1 MIEKNWKKNSP
12 KKKRRNLIKM
22 SDIEKVKK
30 LRDATGAGFKD
41 CNSAIKESGGDLDK
55 AVEILRVK
63 GISKASKKMSRDAK
77 EGVVAVSGDEKK
89 TSIIEVNCETDFV
102 AKNDDFINFVKELS
116 ELNNQNDSN
125 IENLKKEKMKNG
137 ETVENNLIALIAKI
151 GEKIT
156 IGKTIT
162 ISNSSSINY
171 QYLHTVVKDNLAKL
185 AVIVSLETK
194 DNSDTVKTFGKQ
206 LSMHIAAS
214 NPLAL
219 ESNQID
225 KAIIDKEQE
234 LVTEELK
241 NSGKPEDIAKK
252 ISLGKMNKFKEE
264 NSLLTQAWVMEPKKK
279 VQDVLKELA
288 INDLKIKEFSRIKI
302 GE

>member
-1 MIEKNWKKNSP
+1 
-12 KKKRRNLIKM
+12 M

-30 LRDATGAGFKD
+30 LREITGAGFKD
-41 CNSAIKESGGDLDK
+41 CNLAIKESSGDLEK
-55 AVEILRVK
+55 AIEILRIK

-77 EGVVAVSGDEKK
+77 EGVVAVSGDENK

-116 ELNNQNDSN
+116 ELNNQLSSD
-125 IENLKKEKMKNG
+125 IDKLKKIKMKNDDS
-137 ETVENNLIALIAKI
+137 VEDNLVALIAKI

-156 IGKTIT
+156 IGQTKT
-162 ISNSSSINY
+162 ISNPLSTNY
-171 QYLHTVVKDNLAKL
+171 HYLHTVVKDNLAKL

-194 DNSDTVKTFGKQ
+194 DNSEVVKNFGKQ

-219 ESNQID
+219 KSDLID
-225 KAIIDKEQE
+225 KSIINKEQE

-241 NSGKPEDIAKK
+241 NMGKPDDIAKK
-252 ISLGKMNKFKEE
+252 ISIGKMNKFMEE

-279 VQDVLKELA
+279 VQDILKELA

-302 GE
+302 GD

>member
-1 MIEKNWKKNSP
+1 
-12 KKKRRNLIKM
+12 M

-30 LRDATGAGFKD
+30 LREATGAGFKD
-41 CNSAIKESGGDLDK
+41 CNLAIKESNGDLDK

-102 AKNDDFINFVKELS
+102 AKNENFINFVKEIS
-116 ELNNQNDSN
+116 EINNEKDSN
-125 IENLKKEKMKNG
+125 IDEVKKTKMKNG
-137 ETVENNLIALIAKI
+137 SSVEDNLVALIAKI

-156 IGKTIT
+156 IGKAKT
-162 ISNSSSINY
+162 ISNSSSTNY

-185 AVIVSLETK
+185 AVVVSLESK
-194 DNSDTVKTFGKQ
+194 DNSETLKTFGKQ

-219 ESNQID
+219 ESNLID
-225 KAIIDKEQE
+225 KTIIDKEQE

-264 NSLLTQAWVMEPKKK
+264 NALLTQAWVMEPKKK
-279 VQDVLKELA
+279 VKDIIKELA

>member
-1 MIEKNWKKNSP
+1 
-12 KKKRRNLIKM
+12 M
-22 SDIEKVKK
+22 SDIVKIKK
-30 LRDATGAGFKD
+30 LREATGAGFKD
-41 CNSAIKESGGDLDK
+41 CNLAIKESKGDLDK

-63 GISKASKKMSRDAK
+63 GVSKASKKMTRDAR
-77 EGVVAVSGDEKK
+77 EGVVAISGNEKK

-102 AKNDDFINFVKELS
+102 AKNDDFISFVKEIS
-116 ELNNQNDSN
+116 ELNNENDSN
-125 IENLKKEKMKNG
+125 VEKLKKVKMKNG
-137 ETVENNLIALIAKI
+137 ISVEENLVALIAKI

-156 IGKTIT
+156 IGKTKT
-162 ISNSSSINY
+162 ISNSASVNY

-194 DNSDTVKTFGKQ
+194 DNSDIVKTFGKQ

-219 ESNQID
+219 ESDLID
-225 KAIIDKEQE
+225 KKIIDKEQE

-241 NSGKPEDIAKK
+241 NSGKPDDIIKK

-279 VQDVLKELA
+279 VKDVLKELA

>member
-1 MIEKNWKKNSP
+1 
-12 KKKRRNLIKM
+12 M

-30 LRDATGAGFKD
+30 LREVTGAGFKD
-41 CNSAIKESGGDLDK
+41 CNLAIKESAGDLDK
-55 AVEILRVK
+55 AIEILRVK

-77 EGVVAVSGDEKK
+77 EGVVAISGDQNK

-102 AKNDDFINFVKELS
+102 AKNEDFTNFVKELS
-116 ELNNQNDSN
+116 ELNNEKNSN
-125 IENLKKEKMKNG
+125 VDELKITIMKNG
-137 ETVENNLIALIAKI
+137 ETVDNNIVALIAKI

-156 IGKTIT
+156 IGKTKTVENIGAV
-162 ISNSSSINY
+162 NNH
-171 QYLHTVVKDNLAKL
+171 YLHTVVKDNIAKL
-185 AVIVSLETK
+185 AVVVSLETK
-194 DNSDTVKTFGKQ
+194 EKSEIITTFGKQ

-219 ESNQID
+219 ESNLID
-225 KAIIDKEQE
+225 QSIIDKEQQ

-241 NSGKPEDIAKK
+241 NSGKPDDIAKK

-264 NSLLTQAWVMEPKKK
+264 NALLTQAWVMEPKKK
-279 VQDVLKELA
+279 VQEILKELSIA
-288 INDLKIKEFSRIKI
+288 DLKIKEFYRLKI

>member
-1 MIEKNWKKNSP
+1 
-12 KKKRRNLIKM
+12 M

-30 LRDATGAGFKD
+30 LREVTGAGFKD
-41 CNSAIKESGGDLDK
+41 CNLAIKESAGDLDK
-55 AVEILRVK
+55 AIEILRVK

-77 EGVVAVSGDEKK
+77 EGVVAISGDQNK

-102 AKNDDFINFVKELS
+102 AKNEDFTNFVKELS
-116 ELNNQNDSN
+116 ELNNEKNSN
-125 IENLKKEKMKNG
+125 VDELKITTMKNG
-137 ETVENNLIALIAKI
+137 ETVDNNIVALIAKI

-156 IGKTIT
+156 IGKTKTVENIGAV
-162 ISNSSSINY
+162 NNH
-171 QYLHTVVKDNLAKL
+171 YLHTVVKDNIAKL
-185 AVIVSLETK
+185 AVVVSLETK
-194 DNSDTVKTFGKQ
+194 EKSEIITTFGKQ

-219 ESNQID
+219 ESNLID
-225 KAIIDKEQE
+225 QSIIDKEQQ

-241 NSGKPEDIAKK
+241 NSGKPDDIAKK

-264 NSLLTQAWVMEPKKK
+264 NALLTQAWVMEPKKK
-279 VQDVLKELA
+279 VQEILKELSIA
-288 INDLKIKEFSRIKI
+288 DLKIKEFYRLKI

>member
-1 MIEKNWKKNSP
+1 MTD
-12 KKKRRNLIKM
+12 IK
-22 SDIEKVKK
+22 KVKK
-30 LRDATGAGFKD
+30 LRELTGAGFKD
-41 CNSAIKESGGDLDK
+41 CNLAIKDSSGNLDK
-55 AVEILRVK
+55 AIEILRVK
-63 GISKASKKMSRDAK
+63 GISKASKKMTRDAK
-77 EGVVAVSGDEKK
+77 EGLVAISGDAKK

-102 AKNDDFINFVKELS
+102 AKNEDFINFVKELS
-116 ELNNQNDSN
+116 EINNQNNSN
-125 IENLKKEKMKNG
+125 INELKKAKMKNHIS
-137 ETVENNLIALIAKI
+137 VEDNLVALIAKI

-156 IGKTIT
+156 IGKTKT

-194 DNSDTVKTFGKQ
+194 DNSDTLKTFGKQ

-219 ESNQID
+219 ESNLID

-241 NSGKPEDIAKK
+241 NLGKSEDIAKK

-264 NSLLTQAWVMEPKKK
+264 NALLTQAWVMEPKKK

>member
-1 MIEKNWKKNSP
+1 
-12 KKKRRNLIKM
+12 M

-30 LRDATGAGFKD
+30 LREATGAGFKD
-41 CNSAIKESGGDLDK
+41 CNLAIKESGGDLNK

-77 EGVVAVSGDEKK
+77 EGLVAISGNENK

-102 AKNDDFINFVKELS
+102 AKNEDFINFVKELS
-116 ELNNQNDSN
+116 EINNQNGSN
-125 IENLKKEKMKNG
+125 INQLKKSKMANG
-137 ETVENNLIALIAKI
+137 NSVEDNLVALIAKI

-156 IGKTIT
+156 IGKTKT
-162 ISNSSSINY
+162 ISNSSSINC

-185 AVIVSLETK
+185 AVVVSLETK
-194 DNSDTVKTFGKQ
+194 DNSEIVKTFGKQ

-219 ESNQID
+219 ESSLID
-225 KAIIDKEQE
+225 KTILDKEQE

-241 NSGKPEDIAKK
+241 NSGKPEEIAKK

-264 NSLLTQAWVMEPKKK
+264 NALLTQAWVMEPKKK
-279 VQDVLKELA
+279 VKDILKELSIA
-288 INDLKIKEFSRIKI
+288 DLKIREFYRIKI

>member
-1 MIEKNWKKNSP
+1 
-12 KKKRRNLIKM
+12 M

-30 LRDATGAGFKD
+30 LREATGAGFKD
-41 CNSAIKESGGDLDK
+41 CNLAIKESNGDLDK

-102 AKNDDFINFVKELS
+102 AKNESFVSFVKEIS
-116 ELNNQNDSN
+116 EINNEKNSN
-125 IENLKKEKMKNG
+125 IEELKKTKMKNG
-137 ETVENNLIALIAKI
+137 VTVEDNLVALIAKI

-156 IGKTIT
+156 IGKTKT
-162 ISNSSSINY
+162 ISNSSSTNY
-171 QYLHTVVKDNLAKL
+171 QYLHTIVKDNLAKL
-185 AVIVSLETK
+185 AVVVSLETK
-194 DNSDTVKTFGKQ
+194 DNSNIVKTFGKQ

-219 ESNQID
+219 ESNLIE
-225 KAIIDKEQE
+225 KSIIDKEQE

-241 NSGKPEDIAKK
+241 NSGKSEEIAKK

-279 VQDVLKELA
+279 VQDIIKELA

>member
-1 MIEKNWKKNSP
+1 
-12 KKKRRNLIKM
+12 M

-30 LRDATGAGFKD
+30 LRESTGAGFKD
-41 CNSAIKESGGDLDK
+41 CNLAIKESNGDLDK

-77 EGVVAVSGDEKK
+77 EGVVAVSGDQKK

-102 AKNDDFINFVKELS
+102 AKNDDFISFVKELS
-116 ELNNQNDSN
+116 ELNNANNSDVDK
-125 IENLKKEKMKNG
+125 LKKSKMKN
-137 ETVENNLIALIAKI
+137 ENSVQDNLVALIAKI

-156 IGKTIT
+156 IGQTKTIT
-162 ISNSSSINY
+162 DSSSTNY

-185 AVIVSLETK
+185 AVVVSLETK
-194 DNSDTVKTFGKQ
+194 ENSDTIKTFGKQ

-219 ESNQID
+219 KSELID
-225 KAIIDKEQE
+225 KSIIDKEQE

-241 NSGKPEDIAKK
+241 NLGKPEDIVKK

-264 NSLLTQAWVMEPKKK
+264 NALLTQAWVMEPKKK

-288 INDLKIKEFSRIKI
+288 INDLKIKDFSRIKI

>member
-1 MIEKNWKKNSP
+1 
-12 KKKRRNLIKM
+12 M

-30 LRDATGAGFKD
+30 LREATGAGFKD
-41 CNSAIKESGGDLDK
+41 CNLAIKESNGDLDK

-77 EGVVAVSGDEKK
+77 EGVVAISGNEKK

-116 ELNNQNDSN
+116 ELNNEKDSN
-125 IENLKKEKMKNG
+125 LDELKKTKMSNKKTVDENL
-137 ETVENNLIALIAKI
+137 VALIAKI

-156 IGKTIT
+156 IGKTKT
-162 ISNSSSINY
+162 ISNSTSTNY

-185 AVIVSLETK
+185 AVVVSLETK
-194 DNSDTVKTFGKQ
+194 DNSDSVKTFGKQ

-219 ESNQID
+219 ESNLID
-225 KAIIDKEQE
+225 KAIVDKEQK

-241 NSGKPEDIAKK
+241 NSGKPDDIAKK

-264 NSLLTQAWVMEPKKK
+264 NALLTQAWVMEPKKK
-279 VQDVLKELA
+279 VQDILKELS
-288 INDLKIKEFSRIKI
+288 ISDLKIKEFSRIKI

>member
-1 MIEKNWKKNSP
+1 
-12 KKKRRNLIKM
+12 M

-30 LRDATGAGFKD
+30 LREATGAGFKD

-77 EGVVAVSGDEKK
+77 EGVVAVSGNEIK

-116 ELNNQNDSN
+116 ELNNEKNSV
-125 IENLKKEKMKNG
+125 IEELKKAKMKNDN
-137 ETVENNLIALIAKI
+137 TVEDNLVALIAKI

-156 IGKTIT
+156 IGQTKTIN
-162 ISNSSSINY
+162 NSTSRNY

-185 AVIVSLETK
+185 AVVVSLETK
-194 DNSDTVKTFGKQ
+194 NDSEDIKTFGKQ

-219 ESNQID
+219 ESSLID

-234 LVTEELK
+234 LITEELK

-264 NSLLTQAWVMEPKKK
+264 NALLTQAWVMEPKKK
-279 VQDVLKELA
+279 VKDILKELA
-288 INDLKIKEFSRIKI
+288 ISDLKIREFSRIKI

>member
-1 MIEKNWKKNSP
+1 
-12 KKKRRNLIKM
+12 M
-22 SDIEKVKK
+22 SDVEKVKK
-30 LRDATGAGFKD
+30 LRVATGAGFKD
-41 CNSAIKESGGDLDK
+41 CNLAIKEANGDLDK

-63 GISKASKKMSRDAK
+63 GISKASKKMSREAK
-77 EGVVAVSGDEKK
+77 EGVVAISGDEKK

-125 IENLKKEKMKNG
+125 LDNLKKAKMKNG
-137 ETVENNLIALIAKI
+137 SSVEDNLVALIAKI

-156 IGKTIT
+156 IGQTKT
-162 ISNSSSINY
+162 ISNSSSTNY

-194 DNSDTVKTFGKQ
+194 ENSENVKTFGKQ

-219 ESNQID
+219 ESKLID

-234 LVTEELK
+234 LITEELK

-252 ISLGKMNKFKEE
+252 ISLGKMNKFREE
-264 NSLLTQAWVMEPKKK
+264 NALMTQAWVMEPKKK